1 MHIGGILPSV
11 GKVSQELLKVAPET
25 PIQYI
30 IAMECNAQ
38 GKKDEIYT
46 QQNKFWGLHKI
57 PVSNTQKAIVW
68 KVNISKYR

>member
-1 MHIGGILPSV
+1 MINIKTNKPSIGPSFMHIGGILPSV

-46 QQNKFWGLHKI
+46 QQNKF
-57 PVSNTQKAIVW
+57 
-68 KVNISKYR
+68 